1 MYRKRVLTVCSRGFG
16 RGTGAVLA
24 AEHNF
29 LGLCFAYYSHF
40 LLVFAI
46 WVSAIQPESGR
57 YSNVYHYCV
66 SSRLNFS

>member
-1 MYRKRVLTVCSRGFG
+1 M
-16 RGTGAVLA
+16 LA